1 MTRIL
6 LVLLLATRVCAGD
19 DAGARFSASPPGH
32 VEVGPGQQ
40 VAVSLEAGDFDLGT
54 LTLTTS
60 PDFGTDTEAR
70 IDIVRISLGPSS
82 TDRDVF
88 DTDA

>member
-1 MTRIL
+1 MM
-6 LVLLLATRVCAGD
+6 LLATQVFAGD
-19 DAGARFSASPPGH
+19 SVGAGPTASPPGY